1 MASKVDNIK
10 KYDIGTYIGDAIT
23 EVIKLAK
30 LNNENY
36 TLVYNN
42 WFKLIV
48 TPTTTLDYGLRLFFS
63 KSMSQQN
70 LAMGQMQELRRY
82 A

>member
-70 LAMGQMQELRRY
+70 LAMDQMQELRQY

>member
-1 MASKVDNIK
+1 MADKKNDIK

-70 LAMGQMQELRRY
+70 LAMGQMQELRQY

>member
-70 LAMGQMQELRRY
+70 LAMGQMQELRQY

>member
-70 LAMGQMQELRRY
+70 LGMGQMQELRQY